1 MSRMSRNKGK
11 RGERDAAKE
20 LNRLFGLEARRAQQ
34 YCGEAGDAD
43 LIGIEGIHVEVKRVE
58 RFHMHPALEQADSD
72 RKAGETPLVL
82 TRQNG
87 KGWVACCYLND
98 LPKVMDHLHSES
110 VNLWWKK
117 AVAEA
122 REQMS
127 VEERKEH
134 DAMMKMIT
142 DGKEK
147 GEDNGN

>member
-11 RGERDAAKE
+11 RGEREAAAE
-20 LNRLFGLEARRAQQ
+20 LNRIFGLEARRAQQ

-98 LPKVMDHLHSES
+98 LPKIMVRLAPGGES
-110 VNLWWKK
+110 G
-117 AVAEA
+117 
-122 REQMS
+122 EQAADCPPLDLDPKS
-127 VEERKEH
+127 QSQSQPDK
-134 DAMMKMIT
+134 
-142 DGKEK
+142 
-147 GEDNGN
+147 

>member
-11 RGERDAAKE
+11 RGEREAAAK
-20 LNRLFGLEARRAQQ
+20 LNRIFGLEARRAQQ

-98 LPKVMDHLHSES
+98 LPKIMVRLAPGGES
-110 VNLWWKK
+110 G
-117 AVAEA
+117 
-122 REQMS
+122 EQAADCPPLDLDPKS
-127 VEERKEH
+127 QSQSQPDK
-134 DAMMKMIT
+134 
-142 DGKEK
+142 
-147 GEDNGN
+147 